1 MPTIDLEDGTLW
13 YDERGTGPPLVCLH
27 GGWQNADSWRPQ
39 VDRFAD
45 EYRVVTF
52 DCRGHGRSGA
62 VGSSRYSVDLF
73 ADDLERLLSH
83 LDVERPILC
92 GLSLGGM
99 VVQSYL
105 DRHPNRARAA
115 VIGGPLR
122 SMPPVALPH
131 GVKPFV
137 SPLPFVAGMLSA
149 VGSRATFDSLLGS
162 IRTTTGGHWLTLDP
176 AVRSEAMDAVEE
188 ISTDEYLK
196 VFRALYEFVPPD
208 LSHVRTPT
216 LVLYGDQESP
226 LIKRQGKQIARSVV
240 DGSWREIA
248 DAGHLVNQDNARAFN
263 EACSEFFADLDR
275 IDARATAP

>member
-1 MPTIDLEDGTLW
+1 MPTLDLDDGTLW

-27 GGWQNADSWRPQ
+27 GGWQNADAWGAQ

-52 DCRGHGRSGA
+52 DFRGHGRTGA
-62 VGSSRYSVDLF
+62 TGSSRYSIDLF

-83 LDVERPILC
+83 LSIERPTLC
-92 GLSLGGM
+92 GISLGGM

-122 SMPPVALPH
+122 SMPPVALPR

-137 SPLPFVAGMLSA
+137 SPLPFVAGMLSI
-149 VGSRATFDSLLGS
+149 VGPRATFDCLLGS
-162 IRTTTGGHWLTLDP
+162 IRTTTGGRWLTLDP
-176 AVRSEAMDAVEE
+176 AVRSEAMDAVDDV
-188 ISTDEYLK
+188 SVDEYLK

-216 LVLYGDQESP
+216 LVLYGDHESP
-226 LIKRQGKQIARSVV
+226 LVKRQGKQIARGVV
-240 DGSWREIA
+240 EGSWREVS
-248 DAGHLVNQDNARAFN
+248 DAGHLVNQDNPRAFD
-263 EACSEFFADLDR
+263 EACSELFAEVERTDGRPLV
-275 IDARATAP
+275 T